1 VLQPRCPH
9 EIWPWIKPTSNRTFF
24 SCWERAMTVKKC
36 GERSREGVQRVGL
49 WLREQTKAAFSHD
62 AWSCSQ
68 KRGGTPESTCENHHS
83 HYWFGWFLLQ
93 CPNVNAPFLDS
104 AWLTWVH
111 WASSRLTRHTLGP
124 GLLFTFTIRNPSIF
138 WGVKNNDDNI
148 PMASL

>member
-1 VLQPRCPH
+1 MLQPRCPH

-68 KRGGTPESTCENHHS
+68 KRGVNPWIHLWKSSFSLLIWVISTAMPQCKRAFFGFCLTNMSPLGIFSSDPSHFGTRPPIHL
-83 HYWFGWFLLQ
+83 HYQ
-93 CPNVNAPFLDS
+93 K
-104 AWLTWVH
+104 
-111 WASSRLTRHTLGP
+111 
-124 GLLFTFTIRNPSIF
+124 PSIF